1 MTASDS
7 PCLYSSTN
15 PWKVTSEFK
24 AVSHTREEYVKV
36 IEELKAK
43 APTKTKRLAKF
54 EISHINLIQALE
66 NRLEA
71 IDTELAVSDALQIYV
86 YLFDRPLH
94 CSIFPARSLFY
105 TIVCFYSACR
115 KFAGKSSREKSSR
128 FKQSSAPLGLGG
140 KHVDLIMFII
150 KT

>member
-71 IDTELAVSDALQIYV
+71 IDAELAVSDTCRSMNISLTDLCIV
-86 YLFDRPLH
+86 PFFRL
-94 CSIFPARSLFY
+94 ARYFTQL
-105 TIVCFYSACR
+105 SAFTAR
-115 KFAGKSSREKSSR
+115 AESSPENRAERDPQGSSR
-128 FKQSSAPLGLGG
+128 AP
-140 KHVDLIMFII
+140 HHSDSEAN
-150 KT
+150 TST